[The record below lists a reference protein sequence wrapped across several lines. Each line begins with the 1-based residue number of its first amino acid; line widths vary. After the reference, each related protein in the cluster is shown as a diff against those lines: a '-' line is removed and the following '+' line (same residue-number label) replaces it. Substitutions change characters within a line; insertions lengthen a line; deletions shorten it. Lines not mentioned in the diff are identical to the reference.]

1 MASQND
7 GEGNV
12 VNTESTPE
20 QSGIVN
26 QAGDP
31 TDRDHGQRQTNFK
44 EKREIWE
51 NFAKK
56 NSEDMYQRCP
66 GSAHLQLDGNSG
78 ECSGAFHNHGHDKP
92 VRLLSII
99 DLFNNTTNF
108 RNIH

>member
-12 VNTESTPE
+12 VNTESTPLSTDFNRVSSE

-31 TDRDHGQRQTNFK
+31 TDRDHGQHQTNFK
-44 EKREIWE
+44 ENLEKWE
-51 NFAKK
+51 NIAKK

-66 GSAHLQLDGNSG
+66 RSDPLQLDGNSG
-78 ECSGAFHNHGHDKP
+78 ESSGALHDHGHDKQA
-92 VRLLSII
+92 VRLLA
-99 DLFNNTTNF
+99 L
-108 RNIH
+108 